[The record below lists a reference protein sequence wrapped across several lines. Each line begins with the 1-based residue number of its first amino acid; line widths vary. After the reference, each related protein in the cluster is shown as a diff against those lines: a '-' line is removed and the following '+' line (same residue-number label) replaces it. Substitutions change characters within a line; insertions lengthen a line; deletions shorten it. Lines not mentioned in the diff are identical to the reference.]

1 MRGHINYFKLEFKIR
16 LSSEVTV
23 LVNHGMDH
31 TAASHRQRSRLD
43 SHDYNINREM
53 YFMVFQNYQTNK
65 KVYSNKVHSLQRFT
79 AASFIDLWELFDNVR
94 TVASWKLG

>member
-16 LSSEVTV
+16 SSSEVTV
-23 LVNHGMDH
+23 LVNHGVDH

-53 YFMVFQNYQTNK
+53 YFMVFQNSQTSK
-65 KVYSNKVHSLQRFT
+65 KVYGNKVHSLQRVT

-94 TVASWKLG
+94 TAASGKLG